1 MWVTEEQ
8 IERAKQTDLLSYLQR
23 HEPDNLQRLGSS
35 TYCTKEHDSLKIS
48 NGLWHWFSRNIG
60 GKDALDYLI
69 KVKGFSFPDA
79 VAALTEDS
87 VPMNTGQGVRFQPV
101 KKEFELPPLNPDI
114 AQVKRY
120 LMRRGIDGRL
130 IDYCHR
136 YGMLYEDAQY
146 HNCIFIGRDEAGAP
160 KYGAV
165 RSTVSNFKRE
175 LDGSDKRYSF
185 RITPAKEASAVNL
198 FESAIDLLSYITL
211 ELMNHRDWTKEDY
224 LSLGGVYANREN
236 RPNVPVALQAYLDRN
251 PNTERVCLHL
261 DNDEIGRRA
270 STQIMWG
277 LHDKYDLFDIPP
289 TRGKDINDELRI
301 KNERSSFF
309 CQNGSRKS
317 TARLSRSSSTRN
329 GRRSDE
335 KIQNPGA

>member
-23 HEPDNLQRLGSS
+23 HEPNNLQRLGSS

-60 GKDALDYLI
+60 GKNALDYLI
-69 KVKGFSFPDA
+69 KVKGFSFPEA
-79 VAALTEDS
+79 VAALTEDFA
-87 VPMNTGQGVRFQPV
+87 PARNDQAVRFQPV

-120 LMRRGIDGRL
+120 LLRRGIDGRL

-146 HNCIFIGRDEAGAP
+146 HNCIFIGRDEAGTP

-165 RSTVSNFKRE
+165 RSTVTNFKRE

-211 ELMNHRDWTKEDY
+211 ELMNHRDWTREDY
-224 LSLGGVYANREN
+224 LSLGGVYANKEN
-236 RPNVPVALQAYLDRN
+236 RPTVPAALQAYLDRN
-251 PNTERVCLHL
+251 PNTEVVFFHL
-261 DNDEIGRRA
+261 DNDEIGRMA
-270 STQIMWG
+270 TSQIMRG
-277 LHDKYDLFDIPP
+277 LHDKCDQVDLPP
-289 TRGKDINDELRI
+289 NRGKDVNDELRI
-301 KNERSSFF
+301 EKERRREI
-309 CQNGSRKS
+309 SR
-317 TARLSRSSSTRN
+317 
-329 GRRSDE
+329 
-335 KIQNPGA
+335 

>member
-1 MWVTEEQ
+1 MTEEQ

-23 HEPDNLQRLGSS
+23 YEPENLQKLGNT

-60 GKDALDYLI
+60 GKNALDYLI
-69 KVKGFSFPDA
+69 KVKGFSFPEA
-79 VAALTEDS
+79 VSILTDDS
-87 VPMNTGQGVRFQPV
+87 SPTNVSPVIRFQPV

-114 AQVKRY
+114 SRVKRY

-136 YGMLYEDAQY
+136 YGMLFEDAQY
-146 HNCIFIGRDEAGAP
+146 HNCIFVGRDETGTP

-165 RSTVSNFKRE
+165 RGTVSNFKRE

-185 RITPAKEASAVNL
+185 RITLAKGTRAVHL

-211 ELMNHRDWTKEDY
+211 EMMHHRDWTKEDY
-224 LSLGGVYANREN
+224 LSLGGVYANKEN
-236 RPNVPVALQAYLDRN
+236 RPTVPTALQAYIDRN
-251 PNTERVCLHL
+251 PDTEVVFFHL

-270 STQIMWG
+270 TSQIMRG
-277 LHDKYDLFDIPP
+277 LHDRCDQIDLPP
-289 TRGKDINDELRI
+289 NSGKDVNDELI
-301 KNERSSFF
+301 IEKERREI
-309 CQNGSRKS
+309 SR
-317 TARLSRSSSTRN
+317 
-329 GRRSDE
+329 
-335 KIQNPGA
+335 

>member
-1 MWVTEEQ
+1 MLCLWVTEEQ

-60 GKDALDYLI
+60 GKNALDYLI
-69 KVKGFSFPDA
+69 KVKGFSFPEA
-79 VAALTEDS
+79 VAKLTEDFA
-87 VPMNTGQGVRFQPV
+87 PTRTEQAIRFQPV

-120 LMRRGIDGRL
+120 LLRRG

-146 HNCIFIGRDEAGAP
+146 HNCIFIGRDEAGTP

-165 RSTVSNFKRE
+165 RSTVTNFKRE
-175 LDGSDKRYSF
+175 LDGSDKRFSF

-211 ELMNHRDWTKEDY
+211 EMMHHRDWTKEDY
-224 LSLGGVYANREN
+224 LSLGGVYANKEN
-236 RPNVPVALQAYLDRN
+236 RPTVPVALQAYLDRN
-251 PNTERVCLHL
+251 PNTEVVFFHL

-270 STQIMWG
+270 TSQIMRG
-277 LHDKYDLFDIPP
+277 LHDRCDQIDLPP
-289 TRGKDINDELRI
+289 NRGKDVNDELRI
-301 KNERSSFF
+301 EKERREI
-309 CQNGSRKS
+309 SR
-317 TARLSRSSSTRN
+317 
-329 GRRSDE
+329 
-335 KIQNPGA
+335 

>member
-60 GKDALDYLI
+60 GKNALDYLI
-69 KVKGFSFPDA
+69 KVKGFSFPEA
-79 VAALTEDS
+79 VAKLTEDFA
-87 VPMNTGQGVRFQPV
+87 PTRTEQAIRFQPV

-120 LMRRGIDGRL
+120 LLRRGIDGRL

-146 HNCIFIGRDEAGAP
+146 HNCIFIGRDEAGTP

-165 RSTVSNFKRE
+165 RSTVTNFKRE
-175 LDGSDKRYSF
+175 LDGSDKRFSF

-211 ELMNHRDWTKEDY
+211 EMMHHRDWTKEDY
-224 LSLGGVYANREN
+224 LSLGGVYANKEN
-236 RPNVPVALQAYLDRN
+236 RPTVPVALQAYLDRN
-251 PNTERVCLHL
+251 PNTEVVFFHL

-270 STQIMWG
+270 TSQIMRG
-277 LHDKYDLFDIPP
+277 LHDRCDQIDLPP
-289 TRGKDINDELRI
+289 NRGKDVNDELRI
-301 KNERSSFF
+301 EKERREI
-309 CQNGSRKS
+309 SR
-317 TARLSRSSSTRN
+317 
-329 GRRSDE
+329 
-335 KIQNPGA
+335 